1 MTPRAPTTAA
11 GAPPEACT
19 AARRC
24 TLCDVAKELLASA
37 AEREPHTL
45 QAVDITDADRQQW
58 WRRYKYDIPVLHI
71 DGKYWAKHKI
81 TLDEAIGAL
90 GEARAGRCARVPQ
103 APRPL
108 HPASSLPGPQHSVIV
123 ADVARFGNLNAA
135 RPLTLSSLA
144 DAFSAAPICS
154 QVGRPAGRAG
164 C

>member
-1 MTPRAPTTAA
+1 MTPRAPTAAA
-11 GAPPEACT
+11 GALPEACT

-24 TLCDVAKELLASA
+24 TLCDVAKEVLASA

-90 GEARAGRCARVPQ
+90 GEARAGRCARG
-103 APRPL
+103 PRR
-108 HPASSLPGPQHSVIV
+108 PGLYTPPPVS
-123 ADVARFGNLNAA
+123 
-135 RPLTLSSLA
+135 P
-144 DAFSAAPICS
+144 
-154 QVGRPAGRAG
+154 GRSTALWPT
-164 C
+164 

>member
-1 MTPRAPTTAA
+1 MGTQLVGTLNADSFASCSIDPGSAKALGFLLPV
-11 GAPPEACT
+11 EH
-19 AARRC
+19 ARLVF
-24 TLCDVAKELLASA
+24 TNE
-37 AEREPHTL
+37 
-45 QAVDITDADRQQW
+45 IDADRQQW

-103 APRPL
+103 APRPP

-144 DAFSAAPICS
+144 DAFSAAPTRS